1 MFDLYCMAVGERI
14 KLLRKQLNLTQQ
26 QLADKVGVTYI
37 QIGRYE
43 TAKSN
48 ASADVLQKIANALN
62 TTTDFLMSGGNAEQL
77 EDKELLQ
84 QFKEV
89 ERLPKE
95 DKHLIKTF
103 IDAFITKRK
112 VQKLAQ

>member
-1 MFDLYCMAVGERI
+1 MTLGDRI
-14 KLLRKQLNLTQQ
+14 KQLRKALNLTQQ

-48 ASADVLQKIANALN
+48 ASADVLQKIAGALN
-62 TTTDFLMSGGNAEQL
+62 TTTDYLMNGANEDQL
-77 EDKELLQ
+77 SDKELLN

-89 ERLPKE
+89 QLLSEE

-103 IDAFITKRK
+103 IDAFLTKK
-112 VQKLAQ
+112 KIQQLAE

>member
-1 MFDLYCMAVGERI
+1 MTVGERI
-14 KLLRKQLNLTQQ
+14 KQLRKEAELTQQ

-43 TAKSN
+43 TGKSN
-48 ASADVLQKIANALN
+48 ASADVLQKVAETLG
-62 TTTDFLMSGGNAEQL
+62 TTTDFLMSGGNAQQL
-77 EDKELLQ
+77 SDKELLQ

-89 ERLPKE
+89 ELLPSE

-103 IDAFITKRK
+103 IDAFLTKRK